1 MFGGVAVDEID
12 VGDPLPQRGRLFQQ
26 PGHVGGVGGDLL
38 MVAGFS
44 PLSGVEVHV
53 EQLLGAR
60 QPEEAVSDRE
70 AVVEEPER
78 AVLVERDQP
87 E

>member
-1 MFGGVAVDEID
+1 MFCGVAIDEID
-12 VGDPLPQRGRLFQQ
+12 AGDPLPQRGRLFQQ

-44 PLSGVEVHV
+44 PLAGVEVHIQ
-53 EQLLGAR
+53 QLLGTR
-60 QPEEAVSDRE
+60 QPEETVSDRE
-70 AVVEEPER
+70 PVVKEPER